1 MELPEYEALEKER
14 QDESH
19 PIFTDFTKQKV
30 VGLLEYNPQL
40 LRDYFLKFS
49 EPVLLLTH
57 SEITFAPPISEEVR
71 KKLASNLW

>member
-1 MELPEYEALEKER
+1 VELPEFEALEKER

-30 VGLLEYNPQL
+30 DGLLEYNPQL

-71 KKLASNLW
+71 KKLASTLW